1 MGGIANSL
9 FYGCGV
15 RPYYVLLKN
24 LCWQKKRGQLL
35 IIFLTFY
42 SYSRM
47 TEAKWP
53 LSPNQYA
60 DATITL
66 EFPASAARRL
76 EAGESSL
83 DSLKNDFSSSQNFA
97 RSKNQKAMKKAIDKF
112 LTDNIPLLGS
122 GGKLKESEKFVEE
135 GEEKESEI
143 FAYEGIDLFYGK
155 IEPKTKNKGA
165 IGSSTHLRGSRQIQ
179 EVVEVIEVTYTFT
192 TRGAYNVRYFAF
204 LGCLTQTRYSFPF
217 DIIYYSRH
225 PTNS

>member
-1 MGGIANSL
+1 MWGTSI
-9 FYGCGV
+9 
-15 RPYYVLLKN
+15 
-24 LCWQKKRGQLL
+24 LCVVEKSMLTKKKRGQLL
-35 IIFLTFY
+35 ITFLTFY

-83 DSLKNDFSSSQNFA
+83 DSLKDDFSSSQNFA

-112 LTDNIPLLGS
+112 LIDNIPLLGS

-135 GEEKESEI
+135 GEEEESEI

-155 IEPKTKNKGA
+155 IEPKAKKNKDA
-165 IGSSTHLRGSRQIQ
+165 IGSSRHLRGSRQIQ

-217 DIIYYSRH
+217 DIIYYSPH